1 MLPFSDDIDFE
12 AIFYSHYSP
21 PSEERA
27 GVSSSLSPSTP
38 GKQVAH
44 LPMACAYQYY
54 WYPEEMPPPLYRHG
68 TYPLSRHTGT
78 ATAYGAPATNTVPLS
93 HPPLVPSSHPPLVPS
108 SYPPLVPSSQP
119 PLVPFSY
126 PPLVPSSHPPLVP
139 SSQPPLVPFSY
150 PPPLVNLSQA
160 IKSEPYFRDD

>member
-12 AIFYSHYSP
+12 AIFYSRYSP

-44 LPMACAYQYY
+44 LPMACAYQC

-68 TYPLSRHTGT
+68 TYPLSHT
-78 ATAYGAPATNTVPLS
+78 ATATACRAPATNTVPLS
-93 HPPLVPSSHPPLVPS
+93 HPPLVHSSH
-108 SYPPLVPSSQP
+108 
-119 PLVPFSY
+119 

-139 SSQPPLVPFSY
+139 FSY
-150 PPPLVNLSQA
+150 PPPLVSLSQA